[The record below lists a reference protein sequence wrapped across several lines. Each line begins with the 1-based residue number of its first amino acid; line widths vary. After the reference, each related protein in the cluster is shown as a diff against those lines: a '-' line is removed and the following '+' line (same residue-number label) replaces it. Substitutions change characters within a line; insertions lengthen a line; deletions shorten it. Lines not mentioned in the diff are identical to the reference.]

1 MKAYRILAYL
11 IAAEVLVQAA
21 RMAAV
26 MVETPPAPSFP
37 RQLGTPDRSGRPT
50 STRCPTAQGVVS
62 SCQGEES
69 DGVTAA
75 APGRSP

>member
-1 MKAYRILAYL
+1 MR
-11 IAAEVLVQAA
+11 
-21 RMAAV
+21 RAAV
-26 MVETPPAPSFP
+26 MVEDAARTVFFA
-37 RQLGTPDRSGRPT
+37 RQLDTPDRSGWPT

-62 SCQGEES
+62 SCQGDES